1 MRNAATILDI
11 IRERGR
17 RQLPLEDIY
26 RQLYNRDL
34 YLRAYSR
41 LYRNHGAM
49 TPGVTKE
56 TVDGM
61 TLTKIDAIITA
72 LREERYRWTP
82 VRRTQIPKK
91 SGKLRTL
98 GLPTWSDKLLQEV
111 IRSLLEA
118 YYEPQFSQHS
128 HGFRA
133 GRGCHSALEE
143 ITRHW
148 RGVKWYVEGDIS
160 RCFDSLDH
168 EVTVSIL
175 REHLH
180 DNRFLRLLSHLF
192 KAGYLEDWQ
201 YHESLSGVPQG
212 SVVGPILSNIYLDR
226 LDQFVETVLLP
237 ANNRG
242 DHRKPYPPYMALL
255 NAARRKRM
263 AGEHEA
269 ARKLRQQAQQMPSR
283 DPHDPHFRRL
293 WYCRYADDW
302 LLGFSGPRE
311 EAVQIKA
318 QLGAFLREQLKLELS
333 PEKTL
338 ITHARTK
345 AARFLG
351 YEIVNQDA
359 DDKHCRKV
367 NRRCINGAPGLKVP
381 VDVIRT
387 KCAKYMKRG
396 KPIQRAER
404 LRDTDFTIVA
414 QYQAEYRGV
423 VQYYL
428 RAFNVHRLWKL
439 HRVMKLSLAKT
450 LADKHRSSVRQVMRK
465 YQTVVA
471 TPHGSLKALE
481 VSQPRG
487 AEKQPLVARF
497 GGIELR
503 RQKHTV
509 INDRPPQVYNS
520 LRSELIQRLLAEQCE
535 LCGSELN
542 CEVHHIR
549 RLADLKQPG
558 RKEKPLWVKRM
569 AMRQRKTL
577 VVCQMCHAEIHRER
591 PSRHK
596 STTQTTGKPT

>member
-1 MRNAATILDI
+1 
-11 IRERGR
+11 
-17 RQLPLEDIY
+17 
-26 RQLYNRDL
+26 
-34 YLRAYSR
+34 
-41 LYRNHGAM
+41 M
-49 TPGVTKE
+49 TPGATNE
-56 TVDGM
+56 SVDGM
-61 TLTKIDAIITA
+61 TLTKIEAIITA

-91 SGKLRTL
+91 SGKLRAL

-143 ITRHW
+143 ITRRW

-168 EVTVSIL
+168 EVMLSIL
-175 REHLH
+175 REKLR
-180 DNRFLRLLSHLF
+180 DNRFLRLLSNLF
-192 KAGYLEDWQ
+192 KAGYLEDWK

-226 LDQFVETVLLP
+226 LDQYVETALLP
-237 ANNRG
+237 AHNRG

-255 NAARRKRM
+255 NAARRKRI
-263 AGEHEA
+263 AGAREE
-269 ARKLRQQAQQMPSR
+269 ARKLRQRAQRMPSR
-283 DPHDPHFRRL
+283 DPNDPNFRRL

-311 EAVQIKA
+311 EAEQIKT
-318 QLGAFLREQLKLELS
+318 QLAEFLHDHLKLELS
-333 PEKTL
+333 QEKTL
-338 ITHARTK
+338 ITQARTE

-359 DDKHCRKV
+359 DDKHCRRV
-367 NRRCINGAPGLKVP
+367 NQRCINGVPGLKVP
-381 VDVIRT
+381 VDVIRA
-387 KCAKYMKRG
+387 KCSKYMRRG

-404 LRDTDFTIVA
+404 LSDSDFTIVA

-439 HRVMKLSLAKT
+439 HRVMKLSLART
-450 LADKHRSSVRQVMRK
+450 LADKHRSSVRKMIRK
-465 YQTVVA
+465 YQTVVPS
-471 TPHGSLKALE
+471 PHGTLKALE
-481 VSQPRG
+481 VIQPRG
-487 AEKQPLVARF
+487 ADKKPLVARF

-503 RQKHTV
+503 RQKHAV
-509 INDRPPQVYNS
+509 MNDRPPQVFNS
-520 LRSELIQRLLAEQCE
+520 LRSELIQRLLAEECE

-549 RLADLKQPG
+549 KLADLNQPG
-558 RKEKPLWVKRM
+558 RKEKPQWVKRM
-569 AMRQRKTL
+569 AMRRRKTL
-577 VVCQMCHAEIHRER
+577 IVCQKCHEEIHRER
-591 PSRHK
+591 PARRK
-596 STTQTTGKPT
+596 STTQITGKPT